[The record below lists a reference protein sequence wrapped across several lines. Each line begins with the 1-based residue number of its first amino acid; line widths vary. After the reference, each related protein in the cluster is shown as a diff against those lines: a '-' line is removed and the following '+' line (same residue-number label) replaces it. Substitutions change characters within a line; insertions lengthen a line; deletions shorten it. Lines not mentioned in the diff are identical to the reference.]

1 MSQYAPKKPSAFNS
15 FNITLATI
23 VFVFGYFG
31 AWYLPH
37 WFKVWRLDGALIG
50 VGRDGYREFD
60 DEKLMKKL
68 LSEARRLELPAAPD
82 NFAIERQPYPPEEL
96 QKFSDTFYPTRR
108 GKSIIIAYAAV
119 IDAEWPLIGG
129 STRITFHRQRS
140 VDMSM
145 NNL

>member
-15 FNITLATI
+15 FNITLAVI
-23 VFVFGYFG
+23 VLVLGYFG

-37 WFKVWRLDGALIG
+37 WFKVWRLDGVLIS

-68 LSEARRLELPAAPD
+68 ISEARRLELPASSD

-96 QKFSDTFYPTRR
+96 AQYKDTTYPSKR
-108 GKSIIIAYAAV
+108 GKTIIIAYATA
-119 IDAEWPLIGG
+119 IDADWPLIGG

-140 VDMSM
+140 VDLTTISW
-145 NNL
+145 

>member
-23 VFVFGYFG
+23 VLVVGYFG

-68 LSEARRLELPAAPD
+68 LSEARRLDLPATPD

-96 QKFSDTFYPTRR
+96 SKFSDTHYPTKR
-108 GKSIIIAYAAV
+108 GKTIIIAYATA

-129 STRITFHRQRS
+129 STRITFQRQRT
-140 VDMSM
+140 VDLSM
-145 NNL
+145 ITW